1 MGEKHNGPVTR
12 DGIRIHSEA
21 DFAGM
26 RAAGRL
32 AADILDRI
40 GEHVFVGQSTAE
52 IDRIVEDMVN
62 AAGAKSATQTGP
74 CIPDLSRGQLKA
86 LLLTQIRQFVQTP
99 N

>member
-40 GEHVFVGQSTAE
+40 GDVVPGTHFTVRPV
-52 IDRIVEDMVN
+52 
-62 AAGAKSATQTGP
+62 
-74 CIPDLSRGQLKA
+74 LSRKIQLA
-86 LLLTQIRQFVQTP
+86 P
-99 N
+99 PA